1 MTTVKQ
7 VSSSAEVD
15 EKLAA
20 LITNANAVQAIASS
34 VEGTLG
40 SKGLDAMLVDRY
52 GDVVITNDGITILSK
67 IETTHPAARM
77 VIGIAKAQEEEVGDG
92 TTTATIMAGTLLGE
106 GVAQVVKGVP
116 VARVLEGMRTGL
128 GKAREALEGL
138 SVAINGPDDPLLRKV
153 AFVAGRERADIAD
166 LVVSAARMV
175 GVDKL
180 RERHWKLLDTV
191 LAKVGA
197 ENEVFMGV
205 IVDKER
211 LNQQMPREVKGARI
225 LVVDD
230 ALEPEEIEEEA
241 LGTEAGFQRYLE
253 LQREFR
259 DNLAKLAG
267 LGVNVVVVDRG
278 VDDAAEEVL
287 TDAGVMVLR
296 RVASRELRQVAEHTG
311 ARPVKRTAL
320 KREAT
325 DLGRYL
331 GKAELVYED
340 EKLEHVRILGG
351 SGKPMATVLVGAAT
365 EEVVD
370 ERERIAKDAAAAVQA
385 AVRGGVVPGGGA
397 AELAAARRVGE
408 ARRSIRGMAGYGV
421 DCVVEALRRPLAQI
435 VANAGYNPLEKVGD
449 VLAAQAEAGNDA
461 LGVDL
466 DTGEVA
472 DMVKLGV
479 LDPTLVKTYALKAAG
494 EIAEAILRIN
504 TIIKKREEDA
514 GPGAGGGPHHG
525 GDAGHGGGS
534 GGSGFGGGG
543 LGGGR

>member
-20 LITNANAVQAIASS
+20 LLTNANAVQAIASS

-92 TTTATIMAGTLLGE
+92 TTTATIMAGALLGE
-106 GVAQVVKGVP
+106 GVAHVVKGVP
-116 VARVLEGMRTGL
+116 VARVIEGVRLGL
-128 GKAREALEGL
+128 ARAREALESL
-138 SVAINGPDDPLLRKV
+138 STPIQGADDPLLHKV
-153 AFVAGRERADIAD
+153 AFVAGREHEDIAD
-166 LVVSAARMV
+166 LVVAAARMV
-175 GVDKL
+175 GTEKL
-180 RERHWKLLDTV
+180 KERSWKLLDTV
-191 LAKVGA
+191 VAQVGA
-197 ENEVFMGV
+197 DNEVFMGV

-211 LNQQMPREVKGARI
+211 LNQQMPREVENARV

-241 LGTEAGFQRYLE
+241 LGTEAGFQRSLE
-253 LQREFR
+253 LKREFR
-259 DNLAKLAG
+259 DNLGKLTG
-267 LGVNVVVVDRG
+267 LGVNVVVIDRG

-296 RVASRELRQVAEHTG
+296 RVSSREVRRVAEHTG

-320 KREAT
+320 RREPA
-325 DLGRYL
+325 DLARYL
-331 GKAELVYED
+331 GFAQRVYED
-340 EKLEHVRILGG
+340 EKLEHVRFLGG
-351 SGKPMATVLVGAAT
+351 AGKPMATVLVGAAT
-365 EEVVD
+365 AEVVD

-385 AVRGGVVPGGGA
+385 AIRGGVVPGGGA
-397 AELAAARRVGE
+397 AELAAARRLE
-408 ARRSIRGMAGYGV
+408 DTRRSIRGMAGYGV
-421 DCVVEALRRPLAQI
+421 DCVIEALRRPLAQI

-449 VLAAQAEAGNDA
+449 VLAAQTESGNDA
-461 LGVDL
+461 LGVDC

-472 DMVKLGV
+472 DMRKLGI
-479 LDPTLVKTYALKAAG
+479 LDPTQVKTYALKAAG

-504 TIIKKREEDA
+504 TIIKKREED
-514 GPGAGGGPHHG
+514 GGR
-525 GDAGHGGGS
+525 GGS
-534 GGSGFGGGG
+534 GGGGGG
-543 LGGGR
+543 RGGVSGDSLGGGAGRS